1 MATVEKDFKIKKG
14 LIVEGTTGTINN
26 HDILTKKTDDQNYII
41 GLIGGSSDSANTPN
55 TVVKRDGSGD
65 FAAGVITAD
74 IVGDV
79 TGQVSDISNHDT
91 NDLSEGSTNKYFT
104 NQRAIDANTGL
115 WDTAGSAANAQNAAE
130 TYADG
135 LISTEVTNR
144 NNAISS
150 AISTE
155 VTNRNNAIDSAISQE
170 VSDRDS
176 AISTAITNL
185 NLAGTYDALGA
196 AADVQDNLDAHT
208 GSSSAHGVTGD
219 IVGTT
224 DAQTISNKTLG
235 SDLAAGGYK
244 VSGLA
249 TPTNNADAATKS
261 YVDTAVA
268 NLVDSAPALL
278 DTLNELAAAIGDDQ
292 DFIGTVTASIGEKVA
307 KSGDSMSGNLD
318 FGGTNKVTSLATPTS
333 NGDAANKLYVDNAA
347 STAESNANSYTDTEI
362 SALDTAAQG
371 YASTAQSNAE
381 SFATNAD
388 SALYTTVTGDIA
400 TAKSQA
406 ESTAQGYANT
416 AETNA
421 ENYASGLDSA
431 TNTRIDNLDTDD
443 VAEGSN
449 LYYTAARAKA
459 EAATLLANATK
470 TNIIITKDGSDNLT
484 ITAENGVA
492 DSDTDDLTE
501 GTTNLY
507 FTDARAVS
515 ALEAVTPQFQAVD
528 ITWATKNTAT
538 YTYVANASVATAM
551 SWSTNYASAKFLV
564 RVRSGNHSQVSE
576 VLVTADNSNNVA
588 ITEYAIVGTNG
599 NLGNVSANFSGGQY
613 NLTVET
619 TENNSEV
626 IVYATLMAY
635 GD

>member
-1 MATVEKDFKIKKG
+1 MATVTKDFKVKNG
-14 LIVEGTTGTINN
+14 LIVEGTTATVNN
-26 HDILTKKTDDQNYII
+26 HDILTKKTDDQNYIVN
-41 GLIGGSSDSANTPN
+41 LIGGTATSANEAN
-55 TVVKRDGSGD
+55 KVVKRDGSGN

-74 IVGDV
+74 LVGDV
-79 TGQVSDISNHDT
+79 TGN
-91 NDLSEGSTNKYFT
+91 
-104 NQRAIDANTGL
+104 A
-115 WDTAGSAANAQNAAE
+115 DTATALETARTISLAGDATGSVSFDGTANAQITVTLDSSFATDSEVSAAQAAAEATAASDATTKANAAQAAAE
-130 TYADG
+130 LTASNALSAAVTDLEGQIADAE
-135 LISTEVTNR
+135 SNANSYTN
-144 NNAISS
+144 
-150 AISTE
+150 
-155 VTNRNNAIDSAISQE
+155 
-170 VSDRDS
+170 
-176 AISTAITNL
+176 TAITNL
-185 NLAGTYDALGA
+185 NLSGTYDALGA
-196 AADVQDNLDAHT
+196 AADALADANT
-208 GSSSAHGVTGD
+208 Y
-219 IVGTT
+219 T
-224 DAQTISNKTLG
+224 DG
-235 SDLAAGGYK
+235 K
-244 VSGLA
+244 VSA
-249 TPTNNADAATKS
+249 
-261 YVDTAVA
+261 
-268 NLVDSAPALL
+268 LVDSAPALL
-278 DTLNELAAAIGDDQ
+278 DTLNELAAAIADNPNYATD
-292 DFIGTVTASIGEKVA
+292 VA
-307 KSGDSMSGNLD
+307 NLVATKAD
-318 FGGTNKVTSLATPTS
+318 TS
-333 NGDAANKLYVDNAA
+333 YVNQ
-347 STAESNANSYTDTEI
+347 EI
-362 SALDTAAQG
+362 SDLDTAAQG

-492 DSDTDDLTE
+492 DSTTDDLNE
-501 GTTNLY
+501 GTNHLY